1 MMVLAVRDN
10 SIKDARMLALALMAL
25 AVRDDN
31 VNGARMI
38 VLAVRG

>member
-1 MMVLAVRDN
+1 MMALTVRDN
-10 SIKDARMLALALMAL
+10 SIKDARMLVLALMAL

>member
-1 MMVLAVRDN
+1 MVLAVRDN
-10 SIKDARMLALALMAL
+10 SIKDARMLVLALMAL

>member
-1 MMVLAVRDN
+1 MVLAVRDN